1 MENSKSIK
9 SNTGYKGIHFRKSKG
24 AFEVDLSLY
33 KGSQKTKSHFSL
45 GLYETLKEA
54 IKAREDFIKSLF

>member
-9 SNTGYKGIHFRKSKG
+9 SNTGYKGIVFDKQRGLFR
-24 AFEVDLSLY
+24 
-33 KGSQKTKSHFSL
+33 SQIVTRLPRFQKLQGINIGEF
-45 GLYETLKEA
+45 ETLKEA